1 LRDQRSKQ
9 PRRTNDYHVQS
20 HCGEH
25 HQHAGHRSC
34 DSPMRN
40 HNISRHN
47 GLVTERERKETGKGL
62 GKGWF
67 VGERTREGLVC
78 WGLALVC
85 WGKDSKSPQIYTD
98 IYTYRHFL
106 HIYVCVYLCKF
117 LP

>member
-1 LRDQRSKQ
+1 MRDQRSKQ

-34 DSPMRN
+34 DSPMHN

-67 VGERTREGLVC
+67 VGDWLWFVGERTRRVRRYI
-78 WGLALVC
+78 
-85 WGKDSKSPQIYTD
+85 QTYIHTD
-98 IYTYRHFL
+98 IFC
-106 HIYVCVYLCKF
+106 IYMSV
-117 LP
+117 